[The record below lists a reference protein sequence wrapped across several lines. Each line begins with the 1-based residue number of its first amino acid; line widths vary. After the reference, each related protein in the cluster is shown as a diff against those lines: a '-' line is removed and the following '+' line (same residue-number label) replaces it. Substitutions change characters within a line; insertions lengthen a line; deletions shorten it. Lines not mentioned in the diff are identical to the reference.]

1 MKTAKKLGI
10 KTVAVYSEADVNS
23 LHVRM
28 ADEAYC
34 IVNYLFLPE

>member
-10 KTVAVYSEADVNS
+10 KTVAVYSEPDRQS

-28 ADEAYC
+28 ADEAVFIVC
-34 IVNYLFLPE
+34 IHHN